1 MPFFFIIEKVVGLPI
16 TLSPNPS
23 PLLGFRRPAPEP
35 LGPNIGLQ
43 YDDGDGRKLRHPA
56 LRPIRQ
62 LLVRHKSKPE
72 L

>member
-1 MPFFFIIEKVVGLPI
+1 MPFSFIIEKEVGLLI

-23 PLLGFRRPAPEP
+23 PLLGFRRPDPEL
-35 LGPNIGLQ
+35 LGLSNGLQ
-43 YDDGDGRKLRHPA
+43 YDDGVGRELRLLA

-62 LLVRHKSKPE
+62 LLVRHKLKIE